1 MIENRFISILL
12 GLNKN
17 EIIKGINEIESKFGK
32 NLLSISLIPLIISF
46 LFKPNNIEMNLLK
59 VLMR

>member
-17 EIIKGINEIESKFGK
+17 EIIKGINEIKSKFGK
-32 NLLSISLIPLIISF
+32 NLNFRDKLICLIF
-46 LFKPNNIEMNLLK
+46 EK
-59 VLMR
+59 